1 MKFQLFHFEANFAL
15 FCCKK
20 FIESYSNNTENI
32 FKEKNNNIMRRVE
45 FEKLNSQFKEDL
57 VQASSLYYEF
67 WNILYKYHTQG
78 IENFYKLNNI
88 GKELTILINEIEE
101 KFTVL
106 HNVKGD
112 DANLLYLYSGFI
124 KYILGNKGKY
134 ENLKNTLESISNVD
148 KIKDFEVD
156 YTNFDSKILD
166 ESDENKYLILS
177 AEEENLGTILNAS
190 YSATKIFGYTK
201 QELIWKKFSLKIR
214 FYEALSNKKEYYP
227 QIDELF
233 VNAKDKSKYLIPV
246 YIKSYF
252 VQTEE
257 SNHAYVMILSYLDDI
272 NLNKLNDIFN
282 LGSIFSPNKDKEEK
296 LYKYCI
302 VLTDMNFIIQ
312 TFTAN
317 CQEHL
322 GLNTNSMSSNI
333 DLTQFIYEF
342 NNAVY
347 KIILEKK
354 KKLNEKFENSDV
366 NLIAI
371 DGTHRSERKSKVGLG
386 KVDEDIPPEKEIMY
400 KRYIAEK
407 NYSESK
413 LITWKSDSLEKF
425 LANNKSGVE
434 GTNIN
439 SIGNKNLDLISEIN
453 GNNNEKLFLLI
464 ISKAQFSN
472 KQFGYIFLFRR
483 EHVKCVEKTEKV
495 IKSIL
500 NDMNSISP
508 KNKNSKFL
516 KKQKLTFSSFKS
528 SDNIIVKN
536 EKENKMKTKRIMREK
551 MKKKLKKILNI
562 ANHRKK

>member
-201 QELIWKKFSLKIR
+201 QELIWKKFSFLLPYISQKDFESYFVKHTNNLKIR

-233 VNAKDKSKYLIPV
+233 VNAKDIPLIKIFTSSI
-246 YIKSYF
+246 YQILF
-252 VQTEE
+252 C
-257 SNHAYVMILSYLDDI
+257 SN
-272 NLNKLNDIFN
+272 
-282 LGSIFSPNKDKEEK
+282 
-296 LYKYCI
+296 
-302 VLTDMNFIIQ
+302 
-312 TFTAN
+312 
-317 CQEHL
+317 
-322 GLNTNSMSSNI
+322 
-333 DLTQFIYEF
+333 
-342 NNAVY
+342 
-347 KIILEKK
+347 
-354 KKLNEKFENSDV
+354 
-366 NLIAI
+366 
-371 DGTHRSERKSKVGLG
+371 
-386 KVDEDIPPEKEIMY
+386 
-400 KRYIAEK
+400 
-407 NYSESK
+407 
-413 LITWKSDSLEKF
+413 
-425 LANNKSGVE
+425 
-434 GTNIN
+434 
-439 SIGNKNLDLISEIN
+439 
-453 GNNNEKLFLLI
+453 
-464 ISKAQFSN
+464 
-472 KQFGYIFLFRR
+472 
-483 EHVKCVEKTEKV
+483 
-495 IKSIL
+495 
-500 NDMNSISP
+500 
-508 KNKNSKFL
+508 
-516 KKQKLTFSSFKS
+516 
-528 SDNIIVKN
+528 
-536 EKENKMKTKRIMREK
+536 
-551 MKKKLKKILNI
+551 
-562 ANHRKK
+562 